1 MKKVL
6 IALTSV
12 LIMVLGFQ
20 STVFAETK
28 CRVYNSNSEVKLVQK
43 LVQAYNNG
51 SIKINLK
58 LDQLNSQQTV
68 VRVCIWDLDDN
79 KSAGCKTCYIQ
90 PAFKDSE
97 TIVTG
102 LENGHTYE
110 LSIDTASC
118 D

>member
-1 MKKVL
+1 
-6 IALTSV
+6 
-12 LIMVLGFQ
+12 MVLGFQ
-20 STVFAETK
+20 STVFAQTK

-43 LVQAYNNG
+43 LVQSYDG
-51 SIKINLK
+51 CIKINLK

-79 KSAGCKTCYIQ
+79 KSAGCKTCYIR

-97 TIVTG
+97 TTVCG
-102 LENGHTYE
+102 LESGHTYE

>member
-1 MKKVL
+1 MRKVL
-6 IALTSV
+6 ITLSSV

-43 LVQAYNNG
+43 LVESYNG

-58 LDQLNSQQTV
+58 LDQLNSQRTV
-68 VRVCIWDLDDN
+68 VRVCIWDLDDS

-97 TIVTG
+97 TIVYG
-102 LENGHTYE
+102 LESGHTYE